1 MPKAKYAKYPHW
13 AGLTKDKGN
22 SQTIQQAINATGAS
36 LVAAQAIITA
46 ADLATHALSPLLH
59 PTIVRK
65 TSDQT
70 VNNSDVLVNDSQLFL
85 PVLANEIWFVHVRM
99 RVQTKDT
106 PALKAAIT
114 CPAGGVVRAHQFFE
128 SYAMLEYYNAGNPMA
143 FTNAGDTTDA
153 QAIINI
159 LYVGGANAGNLQVQ
173 WAQQTAN
180 ATDSKVLTNSYLI
193 ASRLL

>member
-22 SQTIQQAINATGAS
+22 SQTIEQAINATGAS

-46 ADLATHALSPLLH
+46 ANLAAHALSPLLH
-59 PTIVRK
+59 PTLVRK

-70 VNNSDVLVNDSQLFL
+70 VNNSDVLINDTELFI
-85 PVLANEIWFVHVRM
+85 PVLANEIWFVHFRM
-99 RVQTKDT
+99 LVITKDT

-114 CPAGGVVRAHQFFE
+114 CPAGGTVRAHQFFE
-128 SYAMLEYYNAGNPMA
+128 SYSMIDYYTAGQPMT
-143 FTNAGDTTDA
+143 FTNAGDTSNA
-153 QAIINI
+153 PAIVNV
-159 LYVGGANAGNLQVQ
+159 LYVGGATPGNLQLQ
-173 WAQQTAN
+173 WAQNTAN
-180 ATDSKVLTNSYLI
+180 ATDTKVLTNSFLI